1 MYCRYQHAKILT
13 QWREMRGCIIYQISD
28 LNKYW
33 IGNLETVR
41 NAVSN
46 YKKWLLSHLCC
57 GGKQFIQVS
66 IDCILAVVR
75 VRLPTAAPPSSA
87 FYTRDFTDGAR
98 AAADAPSC
106 FLHQYMRF
114 FTNTYSFHK
123 WSYASKYC
131 ISSKYFVTKFSPAV
145 CETWTSHSK

>member
-66 IDCILAVVR
+66 IDCVLAVVR

-114 FTNTYSFHK
+114 FTNTYSFHTCMK
-123 WSYASKYC
+123 LRIEVLHLQQIFCDEILSC
-131 ISSKYFVTKFSPAV
+131 RVRNLNFT
-145 CETWTSHSK
+145 